1 VSISKGGCESLRTA
15 VTATIATIPPA
26 PSTYG
31 GSSCGPGS
39 ITLGAV
45 TAVSPPTNL
54 THRWYD
60 QNGNLISGPVS
71 QTSPTTGVATTYTA
85 TFYQPI
91 TTYYVATY
99 NTSTG
104 CESARTLVTA
114 TVQSSPCRLLS
125 TETASEGGAGVRQ
138 NVPNPAEGIT
148 RIHYR
153 IPVQAHQ
160 AQLSLYSAKGELLQS
175 FPITQRGEG
184 QLSLDTTPLPEGVYL
199 YRLLVDGK
207 QIDTKKLLRL
217 R

>member
-1 VSISKGGCESLRTA
+1 MSARVPVTVQVGLSSPTATGATVCPGGTATLTAGGLPAGGTYKWYAGASTTTALQNSTSSTFVTPPLTATTTYYVSISKGGCESLRTA

-85 TFYQPI
+85 TFYQPT

-104 CESARTLVTA
+104 
-114 TVQSSPCRLLS
+114 
-125 TETASEGGAGVRQ
+125 
-138 NVPNPAEGIT
+138 
-148 RIHYR
+148 
-153 IPVQAHQ
+153 
-160 AQLSLYSAKGELLQS
+160 
-175 FPITQRGEG
+175 
-184 QLSLDTTPLPEGVYL
+184 
-199 YRLLVDGK
+199 
-207 QIDTKKLLRL
+207 
-217 R
+217 